1 VLLKNPNKMK
11 KNLFHSIIAGT
22 ILIGSTLLVSC
33 GDLGVT
39 VTIPYSQEV
48 RFEFDQVDSTGAL
61 DTSGVIVSNLDSILA
76 ANDADRDYLESITL
90 TELKLTM
97 VDSAGNTLPGG
108 NFNALNNMTAAIAN
122 DTVGAMF
129 QNIASLNPVPQN
141 TNPINLTVDTT
152 VVNIVPYLAKPTFK
166 VKLTGGVNTS
176 INTKT
181 YVKAKISFNI
191 RAVL

>member
-1 VLLKNPNKMK
+1 MLLKNQNKMK
-11 KNLFHSIIAGT
+11 KNLFHSLIAGT
-22 ILIGSTLLVSC
+22 ILLGSTFLVSC

-39 VTIPYSQEV
+39 VTIPYSQEA

-61 DTSGVIVSNLDSILA
+61 DTSGVIVSNLDSILE

-108 NFNALNNMTAAIAN
+108 NFNALNKMTAAIAN
-122 DTVGAMF
+122 DTVGALF

-141 TNPINLTVDTT
+141 TSSIYLAVDTT
-152 VVNIVPYLAKPTFK
+152 AVNIVPYLAKPSFK

-181 YVKAKISFNI
+181 YVKAKISFNV
-191 RAVL
+191 RVVL

>member
-1 VLLKNPNKMK
+1 MK
-11 KNLFHSIIAGT
+11 KKLLHSLIAGT
-22 ILIGSTLLVSC
+22 ILLGSIFLVSC
-33 GDLGVT
+33 GDLGIT

-61 DTSGVIVSNLDSILA
+61 DTSGVIVSNLDSILE

-97 VDSAGNTLPGG
+97 VDSAGNTLVGG

-122 DTVGAMF
+122 DTVGALF

-181 YVKAKISFNI
+181 HVKAKISFNI

>member
-1 VLLKNPNKMK
+1 MKNT
-11 KNLFHSIIAGT
+11 LFHSIIAGT
-22 ILIGSTLLVSC
+22 ILIGSTFLVSC

-61 DTSGVIVSNLDSILA
+61 DTSSVIVSNLDSILT
-76 ANDADRDYLESITL
+76 ANNADKDYLESITL

-97 VDSAGNTLPGG
+97 VDSAGNTFSGG
-108 NFNALNNMTAAIAN
+108 YFNALNNMTAAIAK
-122 DTVGAMF
+122 DTVGATF

-141 TNPINLTVDTT
+141 IPSINLIVDSTS
-152 VVNIVPYLAKPTFK
+152 VNIVPYLAKPTFK

-181 YVKAKISFNI
+181 YIKAKISFNV
-191 RAVL
+191 RVVL

>member
-11 KNLFHSIIAGT
+11 KTLLHSIIAGT
-22 ILIGSTLLVSC
+22 ILIGSTFLVSC

-39 VTIPYSQEV
+39 VSIPYSQEV

-61 DTSGVIVSNLDSILA
+61 DTSGVIASNLDSIIT
-76 ANDADRDYLESITL
+76 ANNADRDNLESITL

-97 VDSAGNTLPGG
+97 VDSAGNTLAGG
-108 NFNALNNMTAAIAN
+108 NFNALNNMTAAIAK

-141 TNPINLTVDTT
+141 TTSINLVVDTT

-166 VKLTGGVNTS
+166 VRLTGGVNTG

-181 YVKAKISFNI
+181 YVKAKISFNV
-191 RAVL
+191 RVVL

>member
-1 VLLKNPNKMK
+1 MLLKNQNKMK
-11 KNLFHSIIAGT
+11 KNLFHSLIAGT
-22 ILIGSTLLVSC
+22 ILLGSTFLVSC

-39 VTIPYSQEV
+39 VTIPYSQEA
-48 RFEFDQVDSTGAL
+48 RFEFDQVDRTGDL
-61 DTSGVIVSNLDSILA
+61 DTSGVIVSNLDSILE

-108 NFNALNNMTAAIAN
+108 NFNALNKMTAAIAN
-122 DTVGAMF
+122 DTVGALF

-141 TNPINLTVDTT
+141 TSSIYLAVDTT
-152 VVNIVPYLAKPTFK
+152 AVNIVPYLAKPSFK

-191 RAVL
+191 KAVL

>member
-1 VLLKNPNKMK
+1 VLLKNQNKMK
-11 KNLFHSIIAGT
+11 KNLFHSLIAGT
-22 ILIGSTLLVSC
+22 ILLGSTFLVSC

-48 RFEFDQVDSTGAL
+48 SFEFDQVDSTGAL
-61 DTSGVIVSNLDSILA
+61 DTSGVIVSNLDSILE

-108 NFNALNNMTAAIAN
+108 NFNALNNMSAAIAN

-129 QNIASLNPVPQN
+129 QNIASLSPVPQN
-141 TNPINLTVDTT
+141 TNPISLAVDTT
-152 VVNIVPYLAKPTFK
+152 VMNIVPYLAKPSFK
-166 VKLTGGVNTS
+166 VRLTGGVNTS

>member
-1 VLLKNPNKMK
+1 MK

-22 ILIGSTLLVSC
+22 ILIGSTFLVSC
-33 GDLGVT
+33 GDLGIT

-61 DTSGVIVSNLDSILA
+61 DTSGVIVSNLDSILE

-97 VDSAGNTLPGG
+97 VDSAGNTLVGG

-122 DTVGAMF
+122 DTVGALF

-166 VKLTGGVNTS
+166 VKLRGGVNTS

-181 YVKAKISFNI
+181 YVKAEISCNI
-191 RAVL
+191 RAGL

>member
-11 KNLFHSIIAGT
+11 NTTFHSLIAGT
-22 ILIGSTLLVSC
+22 ILLGATFLVSC
-33 GDLGVT
+33 GDLGIT

-48 RFEFDQVDSTGAL
+48 RFEFDQVNSTGAL

-76 ANDADRDYLESITL
+76 ANDADRDYLESITI

-97 VDSAGNTLPGG
+97 VDSAGNTFG
-108 NFNALNNMTAAIAN
+108 NFNALNNMTAAIAK

-141 TNPINLTVDTT
+141 VPTINL
-152 VVNIVPYLAKPTFK
+152 VVNSTPVNVVPYLAKPTFK

-191 RAVL
+191 RVVL

>member
-1 VLLKNPNKMK
+1 MK
-11 KNLFHSIIAGT
+11 KTLLHSIIAGT
-22 ILIGSTLLVSC
+22 ILLGSTFLVSC

-39 VTIPYSQEV
+39 VSIPYSQEV

-61 DTSGVIVSNLDSILA
+61 DTSGVIASNLDSIIT
-76 ANDADRDYLESITL
+76 ANNADRDNLESITL

-108 NFNALNNMTAAIAN
+108 NFNALNNMTAAISK
-122 DTVGAMF
+122 DTVGALF
-129 QNIASLNPVPQN
+129 QNIANLNPVPQN
-141 TNPINLTVDTT
+141 TNPILLNIDTT

-166 VKLTGGVNTS
+166 VRLTGGVNTG

-181 YVKAKISFNI
+181 YVKAKISFNV
-191 RAVL
+191 RVVL

>member
-1 VLLKNPNKMK
+1 MK
-11 KNLFHSIIAGT
+11 KNLLHSIIAGT
-22 ILIGSTLLVSC
+22 ILLGSTLFVSC

-48 RFEFDQVDSTGAL
+48 RFDFDQVDSTGAL
-61 DTSGVIVSNLDSILA
+61 DTSGVIASNLDSILA
-76 ANDADRDYLESITL
+76 ANNADRDYLESITL

-108 NFNALNNMTAAIAN
+108 NFNALNNMTAAIAK

-141 TNPINLTVDTT
+141 TPSINLVVDTT
-152 VVNIVPYLAKPTFK
+152 AVNVVPYLARPTFK

-181 YVKAKISFNI
+181 YIKAKISFNI
-191 RAVL
+191 KAVL

>member
-1 VLLKNPNKMK
+1 MK
-11 KNLFHSIIAGT
+11 KTLLHSIIAGT
-22 ILIGSTLLVSC
+22 ILLGSTFLVSC

-39 VTIPYSQEV
+39 VSIPYSQEV
-48 RFEFDQVDSTGAL
+48 RFEFDQVDSAGAL
-61 DTSGVIVSNLDSILA
+61 DTSGVIASNLDSIIA
-76 ANDADRDYLESITL
+76 ANNADRDNLESITL

-97 VDSAGNTLPGG
+97 VDSAGNTLAGG
-108 NFNALNNMTAAIAN
+108 NFNVLNNMTAAIAN

-141 TNPINLTVDTT
+141 TNPILLNIDTT

-166 VKLTGGVNTS
+166 VRLTGGVNTG

-181 YVKAKISFNI
+181 YVKAKISFNV
-191 RAVL
+191 RVVL

>member
-1 VLLKNPNKMK
+1 MSYKKLNKMK
-11 KNLFHSIIAGT
+11 KTLLHSIIAGT
-22 ILIGSTLLVSC
+22 ILLGATFLVSC

-61 DTSGVIVSNLDSILA
+61 DTSGVIASNLDSIIT
-76 ANDADRDYLESITL
+76 ANNADRDNLESITL

-97 VDSAGNTLPGG
+97 VDSAGNTLAGG
-108 NFNALNNMTAAIAN
+108 NFNVLNNMTAAIAN

-141 TNPINLTVDTT
+141 TNPILLNIDTT

-166 VKLTGGVNTS
+166 VRLTGGVNTG

-181 YVKAKISFNI
+181 YVKAKIGFSVRVI
-191 RAVL
+191 L

>member
-1 VLLKNPNKMK
+1 MSYKKLYKMK
-11 KNLFHSIIAGT
+11 KTLLHSIIAGT
-22 ILIGSTLLVSC
+22 ILLGATFLVSC

-61 DTSGVIVSNLDSILA
+61 DTSGVIASNLDSIIT
-76 ANDADRDYLESITL
+76 ANNADRDNLESITL

-97 VDSAGNTLPGG
+97 VDSAGNTLAGG
-108 NFNALNNMTAAIAN
+108 NFNVLNNMTAAIAN

-141 TNPINLTVDTT
+141 TNPILLNIDTT

-166 VKLTGGVNTS
+166 VRLTGGVNTG

-181 YVKAKISFNI
+181 YVKAKIGFSVRVI
-191 RAVL
+191 L

>member
-1 VLLKNPNKMK
+1 MK
-11 KNLFHSIIAGT
+11 KKLLHSIIAGT
-22 ILIGSTLLVSC
+22 ILLGSTFLVSC

-39 VTIPYSQEV
+39 VTIPYSQEA

-61 DTSGVIVSNLDSILA
+61 DTSGVIVSNLDSILE

-97 VDSAGNTLPGG
+97 VDSAGNTFHCG

-122 DTVGAMF
+122 DTVGALF

-141 TNPINLTVDTT
+141 TSSIYLAVDTT
-152 VVNIVPYLAKPTFK
+152 AVNIVPYLAKPSFK
-166 VKLTGGVNTS
+166 VKLAGGVNTS
-176 INTKT
+176 INTRT
-181 YVKAKISFNI
+181 YVKAKISFNV
-191 RAVL
+191 RVVL

>member
-1 VLLKNPNKMK
+1 MKNTT
-11 KNLFHSIIAGT
+11 FHSLIAGT
-22 ILIGSTLLVSC
+22 ILLGATFLVSC

-97 VDSAGNTLPGG
+97 VDSAGNTLAGG

-141 TNPINLTVDTT
+141 TNPINLIVDTT
-152 VVNIVPYLAKPTFK
+152 VVNIVPYLAKPSFK

-181 YVKAKISFNI
+181 YVKAKISFNV

>member
-1 VLLKNPNKMK
+1 MLLKNQNKMK
-11 KNLFHSIIAGT
+11 KNLFHSLIAGT
-22 ILIGSTLLVSC
+22 ILLGSTFLVSC

-61 DTSGVIVSNLDSILA
+61 DTSGVIVSNLDSILE

-108 NFNALNNMTAAIAN
+108 NFNALNNMSAAIAN

-129 QNIASLNPVPQN
+129 QNIASLSPVPQN
-141 TNPINLTVDTT
+141 TNPISLAVDTT
-152 VVNIVPYLAKPTFK
+152 VMNIVPYLAKPSFK
-166 VKLTGGVNTS
+166 VRLTGGVNTS

>member
-1 VLLKNPNKMK
+1 MK
-11 KNLFHSIIAGT
+11 KNLLHSLIAGT
-22 ILIGSTLLVSC
+22 ILLGSTFLVSC

-90 TELKLTM
+90 TEFELTM
-97 VDSAGNTLPGG
+97 VDSAGNALPGG
-108 NFNALNNMTAAIAN
+108 NFNALNIISAAIAN

-152 VVNIVPYLAKPTFK
+152 VLNIVPYLAKPSFK
-166 VKLTGGVNTS
+166 VRLTGGVNTS

-181 YVKAKISFNI
+181 YVKAKISFN
-191 RAVL
+191 VKVNL

>member
-1 VLLKNPNKMK
+1 MLFKNQNKMK
-11 KNLFHSIIAGT
+11 KNLFHSLIAGT
-22 ILIGSTLLVSC
+22 ILLGSTFLVSC

-39 VTIPYSQEV
+39 VTIPYSQEA

-61 DTSGVIVSNLDSILA
+61 DTSGVIVSNLDSILE

-122 DTVGAMF
+122 DTVGALF

-141 TNPINLTVDTT
+141 TSSINLAVDPTA
-152 VVNIVPYLAKPTFK
+152 VNIVPYLAKPSFK
-166 VKLTGGVNTS
+166 VNLTGGVNTS

-181 YVKAKISFNI
+181 YVKAKFRFNV
-191 RAVL
+191 RVVL

>member
-1 VLLKNPNKMK
+1 VLLKNQNKMK
-11 KNLFHSIIAGT
+11 KNLFHSLIAGT
-22 ILIGSTLLVSC
+22 ILLGSTFLVSC

-39 VTIPYSQEV
+39 VTIPYSQEA

-61 DTSGVIVSNLDSILA
+61 DTSGVIVSNLDSILE

-108 NFNALNNMTAAIAN
+108 NFNALNKMTAAIAN
-122 DTVGAMF
+122 DTVGALF

-141 TNPINLTVDTT
+141 TSSIYLAVDTT
-152 VVNIVPYLAKPTFK
+152 AVNIVPYLAKPSFK

-181 YVKAKISFNI
+181 YVKAKISFNV
-191 RAVL
+191 RVVL

>member
-1 VLLKNPNKMK
+1 MK
-11 KNLFHSIIAGT
+11 KTLLHSIIAGT
-22 ILIGSTLLVSC
+22 ILLGSAFLVSC

-39 VTIPYSQEV
+39 VSIPYSQEV

-61 DTSGVIVSNLDSILA
+61 DTSGVIASNLDSIIT
-76 ANDADRDYLESITL
+76 ANNADRDNLESITL

-108 NFNALNNMTAAIAN
+108 NFNALNNMTAAISK
-122 DTVGAMF
+122 DTVGALF
-129 QNIASLNPVPQN
+129 QNIANLNPVPQN
-141 TNPINLTVDTT
+141 TNPILLNIDTT

-166 VKLTGGVNTS
+166 VRLTGGVNTG

-181 YVKAKISFNI
+181 YVKAKISFNV
-191 RAVL
+191 RVVL

>member
-1 VLLKNPNKMK
+1 VLLKNQNKMK
-11 KNLFHSIIAGT
+11 KNLFHSLIAGT
-22 ILIGSTLLVSC
+22 ILLGSTFLVSC

-39 VTIPYSQEV
+39 VTIPYSQEA
-48 RFEFDQVDSTGAL
+48 RFEFDQVDRTGDL
-61 DTSGVIVSNLDSILA
+61 DTSGVIVSNLDSILE

-108 NFNALNNMTAAIAN
+108 NFNALNKMTAAIAN
-122 DTVGAMF
+122 DTVGALF

-141 TNPINLTVDTT
+141 TSSIYLAVDTT
-152 VVNIVPYLAKPTFK
+152 AVNIVPYLAKPSFK

-191 RAVL
+191 KAVL

>member
-1 VLLKNPNKMK
+1 MK
-11 KNLFHSIIAGT
+11 KTLLHSIIAGT
-22 ILIGSTLLVSC
+22 ILLGATFLVSC

-61 DTSGVIVSNLDSILA
+61 DTSGVIASNLDSIIT
-76 ANDADRDYLESITL
+76 ANNADRDNLESITL

-97 VDSAGNTLPGG
+97 VDSAGNTLAGG
-108 NFNALNNMTAAIAN
+108 NFNVLNNMTAAIAN

-141 TNPINLTVDTT
+141 TNPILLNIDTT

-166 VKLTGGVNTS
+166 VRLTGGVNTG

-181 YVKAKISFNI
+181 YVKAKIGFSGRVI
-191 RAVL
+191 L

>member
-1 VLLKNPNKMK
+1 MSYKKLNEMK
-11 KNLFHSIIAGT
+11 KTLLHSIIAGT
-22 ILIGSTLLVSC
+22 ILLGSTFLVSC

-61 DTSGVIVSNLDSILA
+61 DTSGVIASNLDSIIT
-76 ANDADRDYLESITL
+76 ANNADRDNLESITL

-97 VDSAGNTLPGG
+97 VDSAGNTFAGG
-108 NFNALNNMTAAIAN
+108 NFNALNNMTAAISK

-129 QNIASLNPVPQN
+129 QNIANLNPVPQN
-141 TNPINLTVDTT
+141 TNPILLNINTT

-166 VKLTGGVNTS
+166 VRLTGGVNTA

-181 YVKAKISFNI
+181 YVKAKISFNV
-191 RAVL
+191 RVVL

>member
-1 VLLKNPNKMK
+1 MK
-11 KNLFHSIIAGT
+11 KTIFHIVIAGT
-22 ILIGSTLLVSC
+22 ILLGSTFLVSC

-48 RFEFDQVDSTGAL
+48 RFEFDEVDSTGVL
-61 DTSGVIVSNLDSILA
+61 DTTGVIASNLDSILA

-90 TELKLTM
+90 TGLKLTM

-108 NFNALNNMTAAIAN
+108 NFNALNNMIAAISK

-141 TNPINLTVDTT
+141 TPSINLVVDTT

-191 RAVL
+191 RVVL

>member
-1 VLLKNPNKMK
+1 MKNTT
-11 KNLFHSIIAGT
+11 FHSLIAGT
-22 ILIGSTLLVSC
+22 ILLGSTFLVSC
-33 GDLGVT
+33 GDLGIT

-48 RFEFDQVDSTGAL
+48 RFEFDQVNSTGAL
-61 DTSGVIVSNLDSILA
+61 DTSGVIVSNLDSILE
-76 ANDADRDYLESITL
+76 ANDADRDYLESITI

-97 VDSAGNTLPGG
+97 VDSAGNTFG
-108 NFNALNNMTAAIAN
+108 NFNALNNMTAAIAK

-141 TNPINLTVDTT
+141 VPTINL
-152 VVNIVPYLAKPTFK
+152 VVNSTPVNVVPYLAKPTFK

-191 RAVL
+191 RVVL

>member
-1 VLLKNPNKMK
+1 MK
-11 KNLFHSIIAGT
+11 KTLLHSIIAGT
-22 ILIGSTLLVSC
+22 ILLGSTFLVSC

-39 VTIPYSQEV
+39 VSIPYSQEV

-61 DTSGVIVSNLDSILA
+61 DTSGVIASNLDSIIT
-76 ANDADRDYLESITL
+76 ANNADRDNLESITL

-97 VDSAGNTLPGG
+97 VDSAGNTLAGG
-108 NFNALNNMTAAIAN
+108 NFNALNNMTAAIAK

-141 TNPINLTVDTT
+141 TTSINLVVDTT

-181 YVKAKISFNI
+181 YVKAKISFNV
-191 RAVL
+191 RVVL

>member
-1 VLLKNPNKMK
+1 MK
-11 KNLFHSIIAGT
+11 KTLLHSIIAGT
-22 ILIGSTLLVSC
+22 ILLGSTFLVSC

-39 VTIPYSQEV
+39 VTFPYSQEV
-48 RFEFDQVDSTGAL
+48 RFEFDQVDSIGAL

-152 VVNIVPYLAKPTFK
+152 VLNIVPYLAKPSFK
-166 VKLTGGVNTS
+166 VRLTGGVNTS

>member
-1 VLLKNPNKMK
+1 MK
-11 KNLFHSIIAGT
+11 KTLLHSIIAGT
-22 ILIGSTLLVSC
+22 ILLGSTFLVSC

-39 VTIPYSQEV
+39 VSIPYSQEV

-61 DTSGVIVSNLDSILA
+61 DTSGVIASNLDSIIT
-76 ANDADRDYLESITL
+76 ANNADRDNLESITL

-97 VDSAGNTLPGG
+97 VDSAGNTLAGG
-108 NFNALNNMTAAIAN
+108 NFNALNNMTAAIAK

-141 TNPINLTVDTT
+141 TPSINLVVDTT

-166 VKLTGGVNTS
+166 VRLTGGVNTG

-181 YVKAKISFNI
+181 YVKAKISFNV
-191 RAVL
+191 RVVL